1 MVGRVVRRYRSGH
14 GSCCHG
20 YLTAYLPVGPR
31 YLLYS
36 GTRACRLNEVF
47 IGSSLE
53 RRLECLSCDA
63 VLVVEG
69 AGRRCW

>member
-1 MVGRVVRRYRSGH
+1 MLSWVP
-14 GSCCHG
+14 
-20 YLTAYLPVGPR
+20 TYLPVGPR

-47 IGSSLE
+47 IGSPLE

-63 VLVVEG
+63 VVVEG
-69 AGRRCW
+69 AGGRCW